1 MQAGAKTK
9 GQLMI
14 ELHELHE
21 RVAELEQKRAARE
34 FAGFGGKV
42 LVNPVSKEKEAA
54 IEELLDGVGGGEL

>member
-1 MQAGAKTK
+1 MQDEAKTK
-9 GQLMI
+9 EQLII
-14 ELHELHE
+14 ELRE